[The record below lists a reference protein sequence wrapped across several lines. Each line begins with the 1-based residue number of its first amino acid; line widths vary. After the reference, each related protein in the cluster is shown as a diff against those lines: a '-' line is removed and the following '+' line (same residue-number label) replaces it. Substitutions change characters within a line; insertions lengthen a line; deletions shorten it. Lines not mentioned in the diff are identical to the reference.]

1 MRKRG
6 AVMNPHAQEIAP
18 GVSYISAGI
27 ANLYLVGEEASHFVM
42 VDAGMHGYAD
52 TIRKAVENRFGSG
65 AAPLYIALTHG
76 HFDNAGSAHALAKH
90 WRVPVYA
97 HRMELPYITGKSNYP
112 PPDPTVG
119 GAMSLLGR
127 FFPNRKVHLNGIV
140 HVLGDTLPAIEGWQV
155 HYTPGHS
162 PGHVSLFRP
171 KDRTLIAGDAFTTV
185 DLDSFSAMATK
196 KQEVSRPPA
205 YFTCDWAAA
214 HRSVEHLAD
223 LAPRV
228 LAAGHGL
235 PMSGAEAG
243 EQLNALAEQF
253 PVPEK
258 GRYVNEPVRA
268 DESGITYLPPPV
280 SDPLPKVAA
289 GIGVAAAAAG
299 VTAALVA
306 RSRKVKREK
315 KEREQQEAQQTQQS
329 NEAA

>member
-1 MRKRG
+1 
-6 AVMNPHAQEIAP
+6 
-18 GVSYISAGI
+18 
-27 ANLYLVGEEASHFVM
+27 
-42 VDAGMHGYAD
+42 
-52 TIRKAVENRFGSG
+52 
-65 AAPLYIALTHG
+65 
-76 HFDNAGSAHALAKH
+76 
-90 WRVPVYA
+90 
-97 HRMELPYITGKSNYP
+97 
-112 PPDPTVG
+112 
-119 GAMSLLGR
+119 MSLLGR
-127 FFPNRKVHLNGIV
+127 FFPNRKANLNGV
-140 HVLGDTLPAIEGWQV
+140 VQELKGGLPQFDEWQV
-155 HYTPGHS
+155 HHTPGHT
-162 PGHVSLFRP
+162 PGHLSFFRP

-205 YFTCDWAAA
+205 YFTCDWEAA
-214 HRSVEHLAD
+214 HHSVEHLAD

-228 LAAGHGL
+228 LAAGHGI
-235 PMSGAEAG
+235 PMSGPEAG

-299 VTAALVA
+299 LTAALVA

-315 KEREQQEAQQTQQS
+315 EQKEQKERDAQQKNQ
-329 NEAA
+329 AA

>member
-1 MRKRG
+1 MKKWG
-6 AVMNPHAQEIAP
+6 DAMNSHAQEVAP

-27 ANLYLVGEEASHFVM
+27 ANLYFVGEVSSHFVL
-42 VDAGMHGYAD
+42 VDTGMHGYAD
-52 TIRKAVENRFGSG
+52 TIRKAVENLFGPA

-76 HFDNAGSAHALAKH
+76 HFDHAGSAAALAKH
-90 WRVPVYA
+90 WHIPIYA
-97 HRMELPYITGKSNYP
+97 HRMELPYITGRSNYP

-127 FFPNRKVHLNGIV
+127 FFPNRKVNLNDMV
-140 HVLGDTLPAIEGWQV
+140 QTLGKTLPGMDEWQV
-155 HYTPGHS
+155 HFTPGHT
-162 PGHVSLFRP
+162 PGHVSFFRP
-171 KDRTLIAGDAFTTV
+171 ADRPLLAGDAFTTV
-185 DLDSFSAMATK
+185 DLDSFGSMATK

-205 YFTCDWAAA
+205 FLTCDWQKA
-214 HRSVEHLAD
+214 HESVERLAD

-228 LAAGHGL
+228 LAAGHGI
-235 PMSGAEAG
+235 PMSGAEAM
-243 EQLNALAEQF
+243 EQLQALVEQF
-253 PVPEK
+253 PIPEK
-258 GRYVNEPVRA
+258 GRYANEPARA
-268 DESGITYLPPPV
+268 DENGITYLPPPV

-315 KEREQQEAQQTQQS
+315 KEREEQEAQQK

>member
-1 MRKRG
+1 MDPQLHEV
-6 AVMNPHAQEIAP
+6 AS
-18 GVSYISAGI
+18 GVSFLSAGI
-27 ANLYLVGEEASHFVM
+27 ANLYFVGEDASRWIL
-42 VDAGMHGYAD
+42 VDTGMHGYFD
-52 TIRKAVENRFGSG
+52 TVMKAAESKFGAG
-65 AAPLYIALTHG
+65 AAPLYIVLTHG
-76 HFDNAGSAHALAKH
+76 HFDHAGSAAALAKK
-90 WRVPVYA
+90 WRIPVYA
-97 HRMELPYITGKSNYP
+97 HKLEIPFLTGKSDYP

-127 FFPNRKVHLNGIV
+127 FFPNRKVHLNGLV
-140 HVLGDTLPAIEGWQV
+140 KELGNSLPNFDEWQI
-155 HYTPGHS
+155 HFTPGHT

-205 YFTCDWAAA
+205 YFTCDWELA

-258 GRYVNEPVRA
+258 GRYVNEPVRS
-268 DESGITYLPPPV
+268 DESGITYLPPAV

-299 VTAALVA
+299 LTAALVA
-306 RSRKVKREK
+306 RSRRVKREK
-315 KEREQQEAQQTQQS
+315 ERQQREAEDE
-329 NEAA
+329 NRAA

>member
-1 MRKRG
+1 MDPQLHEV
-6 AVMNPHAQEIAP
+6 AS
-18 GVSYISAGI
+18 GVSFLSAGI
-27 ANLYLVGEEASHFVM
+27 ANLYFVGEDASRWIL
-42 VDAGMHGYAD
+42 VDSGMHGYFD
-52 TIRKAVENRFGSG
+52 TIMKAAESKFGAG
-65 AAPLYIALTHG
+65 AAPLYIVLTHG
-76 HFDNAGSAHALAKH
+76 HFDHAGSAAALAKR
-90 WRVPVYA
+90 WRVPIYA
-97 HRMELPYITGKSNYP
+97 HKLEIPFLTGKSDYP

-127 FFPNRKVHLNGIV
+127 FFPNRKINLNGLV
-140 HVLGDTLPAIEGWQV
+140 KELGDSLPKFEEWQV
-155 HYTPGHS
+155 HFTPGHT
-162 PGHVSLFRP
+162 PGHISFFRP

-205 YFTCDWAAA
+205 YFTCDWELA
-214 HRSVEHLAD
+214 HRSVENLAD

-258 GRYVNEPVRA
+258 GRYVNEPVRT

-280 SDPLPKVAA
+280 SDTLPKVAA

-299 VTAALVA
+299 LTAALVA
-306 RSRKVKREK
+306 RSRRVKREK
-315 KEREQQEAQQTQQS
+315 AKQQQQAEDE
-329 NEAA
+329 NRAA

>member
-1 MRKRG
+1 MKNWG
-6 AVMNPHAQEIAP
+6 DAMNSHAQEVAP

-27 ANLYLVGEEASHFVM
+27 ANLYFVGEEPSHFVI

-52 TIRKAVENRFGSG
+52 TIRKAVESRFGPG

-76 HFDNAGSAHALAKH
+76 HFDHAGSAAALAKH
-90 WRVPVYA
+90 WHIPIYA

-127 FFPNRKVHLNGIV
+127 FFPNRKVNLNGV
-140 HVLGDTLPAIEGWQV
+140 FKTLGDTLPGMEDWQV
-155 HYTPGHS
+155 HFTPGHT
-162 PGHVSLFRP
+162 PGHVSFFRP
-171 KDRTLIAGDAFTTV
+171 KDRTLLAGDAFTTV
-185 DLDSFSAMATK
+185 DLDSFGSMATK

-205 YFTCDWAAA
+205 YLTCDWQKA
-214 HRSVEHLAD
+214 HESVEHLAD

-228 LAAGHGL
+228 LAAGHGI
-235 PMSGAEAG
+235 PMSGPEAR
-243 EQLNALAEQF
+243 EQLQALAEQF
-253 PVPEK
+253 PIPEK
-258 GRYVNEPVRA
+258 GRYANEPARA
-268 DESGITYLPPPV
+268 DENGITYLPPPV

-315 KEREQQEAQQTQQS
+315 KEREEQAAQQK

>member
-1 MRKRG
+1 
-6 AVMNPHAQEIAP
+6 MNPHAQEIAP

-27 ANLYLVGEEASHFVM
+27 ANLYVVGQDALRFIL
-42 VDAGMHGYAD
+42 VDAGMHGYAES
-52 TIRKAVENRFGSG
+52 IRKAIENKFGPD
-65 AAPLYIALTHG
+65 AAPLYIVLTHG
-76 HFDNAGSAHALAKH
+76 HFDHAGSAAALAKDWH
-90 WRVPVYA
+90 VPVYA
-97 HRMELPYITGKSNYP
+97 HPMELPYLTGKSNYP

-127 FFPNRKVHLNGIV
+127 FFPNRKVNLSGVV
-140 HVLGDTLPAIEGWQV
+140 HPLGDSLPAMDEWQV
-155 HYTPGHS
+155 HFTPGHT
-162 PGHVSLFRP
+162 PGHVSFFRP
-171 KDRTLIAGDAFTTV
+171 SDRTLLAGDAFTTV
-185 DLDSFSAMATK
+185 DLDSFGSMATK

-205 YFTCDWAAA
+205 YFTCDWQKA
-214 HRSVEHLAD
+214 HESVEHLSD

-228 LAAGHGL
+228 LAAGHGI

-243 EQLNALAEQF
+243 EQLRALAEQF
-253 PVPEK
+253 PIPEK
-258 GRYVNEPVRA
+258 GRYVSEPARA
-268 DESGITYLPPPV
+268 DVNGITYLPPPI

-315 KEREQQEAQQTQQS
+315 KEREEQQAQQQT

>member
-1 MRKRG
+1 METH
-6 AVMNPHAQEIAP
+6 VQEVAP
-18 GVSYISAGI
+18 GVSFLSAGV
-27 ANLYLVGEEASHFVM
+27 ANLYFVGDDANRWIV

-52 TIRKAVENRFGSG
+52 AIMKAAEAKFGAG
-65 AAPLYIALTHG
+65 AAPLYIVLTHG
-76 HFDNAGSAHALAKH
+76 HFDHAGSAAAVAKRWH
-90 WRVPVYA
+90 VPVYA
-97 HRMELPYITGKSNYP
+97 HKLEMPFLTGKSNYP

-127 FFPNRKVHLNGIV
+127 FFPNRKANLNGIV
-140 HVLGDTLPAIEGWQV
+140 QELKGGLPQFDEWQV
-155 HYTPGHS
+155 HHTPGHT
-162 PGHVSLFRP
+162 PGHLSFFRP

-205 YFTCDWAAA
+205 YFTCDWEAA
-214 HRSVEHLAD
+214 HHSVEHLAD

-228 LAAGHGL
+228 LAAGHGI
-235 PMSGAEAG
+235 PMSGPEAG

-299 VTAALVA
+299 LTAALVA

-315 KEREQQEAQQTQQS
+315 EQKEQKERDAQQQNQ
-329 NEAA
+329 AA

>member
-1 MRKRG
+1 MDPQLHEV
-6 AVMNPHAQEIAP
+6 AS
-18 GVSYISAGI
+18 GVSFLSAGI
-27 ANLYLVGEEASHFVM
+27 ANLYFVGEDASRWIL
-42 VDAGMHGYAD
+42 VDSGMHGYFD
-52 TIRKAVENRFGSG
+52 TIMKAAESKFGAG
-65 AAPLYIALTHG
+65 AAPLYIVLTHG
-76 HFDNAGSAHALAKH
+76 HFDHAGSAAALAKR
-90 WRVPVYA
+90 WRVPIYA
-97 HRMELPYITGKSNYP
+97 HKLEIPFLTGKSDYP

-127 FFPNRKVHLNGIV
+127 FFPNRKINLNGLV
-140 HVLGDTLPAIEGWQV
+140 KELGDSLPKFEEWQV
-155 HYTPGHS
+155 HFTPGHT
-162 PGHVSLFRP
+162 PGHISFFRP

-205 YFTCDWAAA
+205 YFTCDWELA
-214 HRSVEHLAD
+214 HRSVENLAD

-258 GRYVNEPVRA
+258 GRYVNEPVRT

-299 VTAALVA
+299 LTAALVA
-306 RSRKVKREK
+306 RSRRVKREK
-315 KEREQQEAQQTQQS
+315 AKQQQQAEDE
-329 NEAA
+329 NRAA

>member
-1 MRKRG
+1 
-6 AVMNPHAQEIAP
+6 MNPHAEEIAQ
-18 GVSYISAGI
+18 GVSYVSAGI
-27 ANLYLVGEEASHFVM
+27 ANLYLIGDDASHFVI

-52 TIRKAVENRFGSG
+52 TIRKVVENRFGPD
-65 AAPLYIALTHG
+65 AAPLYLALTHG
-76 HFDNAGSAHALAKH
+76 HFDHAGSAAALAKH

-97 HRMELPYITGKSNYP
+97 HRMEIPYLTGKSNYP

-127 FFPNRKVHLNGIV
+127 FFPSRRVNLNGMV
-140 HVLGDTLPAIEGWQV
+140 RPLGDTLPAMDGWQV
-155 HYTPGHS
+155 LFTPGHT
-162 PGHVSLFRP
+162 PGHVSFFRAS
-171 KDRTLIAGDAFTTV
+171 DRTLVAGDAFTTV
-185 DLDSFSAMATK
+185 DLDSFGSMATK

-205 YFTCDWAAA
+205 YFTCDWQKA
-214 HRSVEHLAD
+214 HESVEHLSD

-228 LAAGHGL
+228 LAAGHGV
-235 PMSGAEAG
+235 PMSGPEAG
-243 EQLNALAEQF
+243 EQLRALAEQF

-299 VTAALVA
+299 VTAALIA

-315 KEREQQEAQQTQQS
+315 KEREEQEAKQT

>member
-1 MRKRG
+1 MDPQLHEV
-6 AVMNPHAQEIAP
+6 AS
-18 GVSYISAGI
+18 GVSFLSAGI
-27 ANLYLVGEEASHFVM
+27 ANLYFVGEDASRWIL
-42 VDAGMHGYAD
+42 VDTGMHGYFD
-52 TIRKAVENRFGSG
+52 TVMKAAESKFGAG
-65 AAPLYIALTHG
+65 AAPLYIVLTHG
-76 HFDNAGSAHALAKH
+76 HFDHAGSAAALAKR
-90 WRVPVYA
+90 WRIPVYA
-97 HRMELPYITGKSNYP
+97 HKLEIPFLTGKSDYP

-127 FFPNRKVHLNGIV
+127 FFPNRKVHLNGLV
-140 HVLGDTLPAIEGWQV
+140 KELGSSLPNFDEWQI
-155 HYTPGHS
+155 HFTPGHT

-205 YFTCDWAAA
+205 YFTCDWELA

-258 GRYVNEPVRA
+258 GRYVNEPVRS
-268 DESGITYLPPPV
+268 DESGITYLPPAV

-299 VTAALVA
+299 LTAALVA
-306 RSRKVKREK
+306 RSRRVKREK
-315 KEREQQEAQQTQQS
+315 ERQQREAEDE
-329 NEAA
+329 NRAA

>member
-1 MRKRG
+1 MDPQLHEV
-6 AVMNPHAQEIAP
+6 AS
-18 GVSYISAGI
+18 GVSFLSAGI
-27 ANLYLVGEEASHFVM
+27 ANLYFVGEDASRWIL
-42 VDAGMHGYAD
+42 VDSGMHGYFD
-52 TIRKAVENRFGSG
+52 TIMKAAESKFGAG
-65 AAPLYIALTHG
+65 AAPLYIVLTHG
-76 HFDNAGSAHALAKH
+76 HFDHAGSAAALAKR
-90 WRVPVYA
+90 WRVPIYA
-97 HRMELPYITGKSNYP
+97 HKLEIPFLTGKSDYP

-127 FFPNRKVHLNGIV
+127 FFPNRKINLNGLV
-140 HVLGDTLPAIEGWQV
+140 KELGDSLPKFEEWQV
-155 HYTPGHS
+155 HFTPGHT
-162 PGHVSLFRP
+162 PGHISFFRP

-205 YFTCDWAAA
+205 YFTCDWELA
-214 HRSVEHLAD
+214 HRSVENLAD

-258 GRYVNEPVRA
+258 GRYVNEPVRT

-299 VTAALVA
+299 LTAALVA
-306 RSRKVKREK
+306 RSRRVKREK
-315 KEREQQEAQQTQQS
+315 ANQQQQAEDE
-329 NEAA
+329 NRAA